1 MKKVI
6 MIGTSFDTMGG
17 ISAVVNVYRSAGL
30 FERYPVE
37 YVATHCDGSRL
48 AKLRMAISALVRFL
62 VLLCSGRVGLLHMH
76 VSSRASFW
84 RKAPFFLLAT
94 LCRRPTIVHVHSG
107 AFHLFYEQ
115 CGSVGKALVRY
126 VFDRASRVVVLSEIW
141 KGWVRSIS
149 SNEHV
154 IAIYNPV
161 MLPPSD
167 RMLDTE
173 LRSTVLMLGRLG
185 KPKGTY
191 DLLEAARGVRDE
203 FPTIQLAL
211 GGDGEHD
218 KVEAAVAQMGLVGQV
233 HLLGWVTGSGKEQAL
248 RTASIY
254 ALPSYSEGLPM
265 SVLEAMAAGLPVIS
279 TPVGGIPEAISDGVE
294 GFLVPPGDVTLLT
307 QRLRQLLADAA
318 LARRMGMAGR
328 AKIERQFSA
337 AAILPRVEALYRALG
352 VKAGSA
358 AP

>member
-1 MKKVI
+1 MKKII

-37 YVATHCDGSRL
+37 YIATHCDGSRL
-48 AKLRMAISALVRFL
+48 AKLRMAISALGRFL

-115 CGSVGKALVRY
+115 CGSAGKALIRH
-126 VFDRASRVVVLSEIW
+126 VFDRASRVVVLSEMW
-141 KGWVRSIS
+141 KGWVQSIS
-149 SNEHV
+149 CNEHV
-154 IAIYNPV
+154 VAIYNPV
-161 MLPPSD
+161 MLPPPD
-167 RMLDTE
+167 P
-173 LRSTVLMLGRLG
+173 LRHAEQSSTVLMLGRLG

-203 FPTIQLAL
+203 FPSIQLAL

-218 KVEAAVAQMGLVGQV
+218 KVKAAAAQMDLAGQV
-233 HLLGWVTGSGKEQAL
+233 HLLGWVTGNDKEHAL

-254 ALPSYSEGLPM
+254 ALPSYNEGLPM

-294 GFLVPPGDVTLLT
+294 GFLVPPGDVVLLT
-307 QRLRQLLADAA
+307 QRLRQLLADAS

-328 AKIERQFSA
+328 DKIERQFSA
-337 AAILPRVEALYRALG
+337 AAIVPHIEALYRALG
-352 VKAGSA
+352 AKAGSV